1 MSLATAVANN
11 SFNSLSRYS
20 FFLSVQMVIGSQ
32 LNPYFVIGLTQGL
45 DTKTKLVK
53 SIPKV

>member
-32 LNPYFVIGLTQGL
+32 LNPYFEIGLTQGL